1 MLIYNSL
8 QVVSKKGNFLKVYTF
23 IYIRDIKGEK
33 KMLSLLR
40 TNPSHNDRNGNGKYS
55 APRRRKKCKNVETN
69 SEEFSYLQSSVDLT
83 MQFCNGRD
91 PIYLVFEKLENRSV
105 PDLMTEFV
113 KDSFFEISKFVSK
126 VIK

>member
-1 MLIYNSL
+1 
-8 QVVSKKGNFLKVYTF
+8 
-23 IYIRDIKGEK
+23 
-33 KMLSLLR
+33 
-40 TNPSHNDRNGNGKYS
+40 
-55 APRRRKKCKNVETN
+55 
-69 SEEFSYLQSSVDLT
+69 